1 MYSCGRA
8 RGCGAGVSPDR
19 GFVGSSTT
27 LCIAGVTRNPN
38 LPKEVRAA
46 FDSFAAVPVAVG
58 DVLSLKLSTRIGTNP
73 DGSRCSGPGGSHS
86 SALGLRVCFD
96 AVSRSARFR
105 VTFVQ

>member
-1 MYSCGRA
+1 
-8 RGCGAGVSPDR
+8 
-19 GFVGSSTT
+19 
-27 LCIAGVTRNPN
+27 VTRNPN

-86 SALGLRVCFD
+86 SALGLRVYFD

-105 VTFVQ
+105 ATFVQ